1 MSIQNRIGA
10 TGTER
15 QANLRY
21 CFKQLVNSI
30 FPAIYRYLLNSAH
43 QITGLFS
50 DQDGTE
56 EWTAEMFAN
65 MAVS

>member
-1 MSIQNRIGA
+1 MGIQNRIGA

-43 QITGLFS
+43 EATGLFS
-50 DQDGTE
+50 DQEGTE
-56 EWTAEMFAN
+56 EWTLEIFSIT
-65 MAVS
+65 AV